1 MKKTGILLVLLAAV
15 AAYAQQSDSTAAMDG
30 PSGTAPTSVTFP
42 FERVQTPTHADLY
55 CAGAINQ
62 QKLPNVNFVAGGL
75 QTPNTT
81 RYTTGQLI
89 FLEGSGY
96 QVGQEYSVLRETV
109 NPSKH
114 EIFSGQAH
122 ILKGLGQP
130 YSDEGV
136 IKIVDTRQKMAV
148 AQIEYA
154 CDGILPGDILVAYTE
169 RPAVSFHPPV
179 RFDRFAPAGAKT
191 SGRIVMSRDFDGM
204 VATGSK
210 VYLNVGS
217 NQGVKPGDYFRAVRL
232 YTADKHD
239 EADALSFAA
248 SQVDD
253 TQQNPPTVDPDF
265 LKHSKGPAIH
275 TASLPRRAVGEI
287 VVLSATPTT
296 ATGMIVFAMEEVHV
310 GDGVELDD
318 QQQ

>member
-15 AAYAQQSDSTAAMDG
+15 AAYAQQSDSTAAIDG
-30 PSGTAPTSVTFP
+30 PAGTAPTSVSFP

-55 CAGAINQ
+55 CAGFINQ
-62 QKLPNVNFVAGGL
+62 QALPNTNFVAGGL

-81 RYTTGQLI
+81 RYTVGQL
-89 FLEGSGY
+89 LYLAGSGY
-96 QVGQEYSVLRETV
+96 QVGQEYTVLRESRD
-109 NPSKH
+109 PSKH
-114 EIFSGQAH
+114 EIFNGQSH

-130 YSDEGV
+130 YADEGV

-148 AQIEYA
+148 AQIEYS
-154 CDGILPGDILVAYTE
+154 CDGILPGDILMAYAE

-191 SGRIVMSRDFDGM
+191 SGRIVMARDFDGL

-232 YTADKHD
+232 YTADKND
-239 EADALSFAA
+239 EADALSFSA
-248 SQVDD
+248 SQIDD
-253 TQQNPPTVDPDF
+253 TQKNPPAIDPNF
-265 LKHSKGPAIH
+265 LNRTKGGAIH
-275 TASLPRRAVGEI
+275 TANLPRRAVGEI
-287 VVLSATPTT
+287 VVLSSTPTT
-296 ATGMIVFAMEEVHV
+296 ATAMIVFALEEVHV
-310 GDGVELDD
+310 GDGVELDE

>member
-15 AAYAQQSDSTAAMDG
+15 AAYAQQSDSTAAIDG

-42 FERVQTPTHADLY
+42 FERIQTPTHADLY
-55 CAGAINQ
+55 CAGTINQ
-62 QKLPNVNFVAGGL
+62 QKLPDANFVAGGL

-89 FLEGSGY
+89 YLEGSGY
-96 QVGQEYSVLRETV
+96 QVGQEYTVLRETV

-114 EIFSGQAH
+114 EIFKGQSH
-122 ILKGLGQP
+122 MLKSLGQP
-130 YSDEGV
+130 YADEGLV
-136 IKIVDTRQKMAV
+136 KIVDTRQKMAV

-154 CDGILPGDILVAYTE
+154 CDGILPGDILVAYAE

-191 SGRIVMSRDFDGM
+191 SGRIVMARDFDGLI
-204 VATGSK
+204 ATGGK

-232 YTADKHD
+232 YSADKND

-248 SQVDD
+248 SQIDD
-253 TQQNPPTVDPDF
+253 TQKTPVTVDPDF
-265 LKHSKGPAIH
+265 LKHSKGGVVH
-275 TASLPRRAVGEI
+275 TSGLPRRSVGEI
-287 VVLSATPTT
+287 VVLSSTPTT
-296 ATGMIVFAMEEVHV
+296 ATGMVVFALEDVHV
-310 GDGVELDD
+310 GDGVELDE